1 MFFVLS
7 NLIAPHSKL
16 NKGYKFFH
24 ENYIFNYEASSVRN
38 REIIVRCR
46 CYRSMRKRE
55 EPHSLQITLNVDTVP
70 VEFTSSSCT
79 CTAGKALCNH
89 LVAMLFQ
96 TAHFSMMQMQTVPP
110 STACT
115 DTLQTWHRPRTQ
127 GISAETTDQLVRK
140 PKTSSRSV
148 CKSTLYRAYTS
159 HFPDP
164 AVLAIGEAVK
174 GLTPQPLISCVLTG
188 FSELVLVD
196 SRFGPVPR
204 GSVLSYQCRPV
215 VTKNYIKHPDAPVY
229 PKLPINGSTFLRS
242 LHFVPNCHQL
252 FHLESLSVTQ
262 ELAVI
267 IEERTQEQSE
277 CALWKSMRKPRV
289 TASRFYEVSHVRGET
304 SGQALARRILRGVK
318 QTK

>member
-7 NLIAPHSKL
+7 NLIQSPRTQNSTKAT
-16 NKGYKFFH
+16 N
-24 ENYIFNYEASSVRN
+24 SSTK
-38 REIIVRCR
+38 IT
-46 CYRSMRKRE
+46 
-55 EPHSLQITLNVDTVP
+55 SLITKITLNVDTLP

-127 GISAETTDQLVRK
+127 GISAETTDQLVVRK

-148 CKSTLYRAYTS
+148 CKSTLYRAYTG

-204 GSVLSYQCRPV
+204 GSVLSYQSRPV
-215 VTKNYIKHPDAPVY
+215 VTKNYIKHPDAPMRPTLVAVLM
-229 PKLPINGSTFLRS
+229 PKFMTLMQIP
-242 LHFVPNCHQL
+242 
-252 FHLESLSVTQ
+252 
-262 ELAVI
+262 
-267 IEERTQEQSE
+267 
-277 CALWKSMRKPRV
+277 
-289 TASRFYEVSHVRGET
+289 VSG
-304 SGQALARRILRGVK
+304 LLK
-318 QTK
+318 